1 MVLVSILMASY
12 NHEKYL
18 SETIESVLNQSFKDF
33 ELIILDDFSK
43 DNSRTIIENYER
55 KDKRIKGFFH
65 EENMGIA
72 STLNDLFSK
81 TSGKYVSYVDSDDVW
96 DRLKLEKQLA
106 ILEKND
112 SIVVWCEGEII
123 DENSISTGKT
133 FTQMHFASN
142 KKKSG
147 RIFEEL
153 LYANFIF
160 DSSVIH
166 RRDFLEGI
174 QFDERMKYLSQYKF
188 LVDLAKNHQF
198 FFIKKPLAKY
208 RVHGNNSNMWADK
221 KESNQDIA
229 IIYDYF
235 LREYGKEISQK
246 IKAIL
251 YFYLSWSYFSLN
263 KKSLAKFFFIKA
275 LKNNWVIYQL
285 ASALTNKKNRL
296 ILFMI
301 FLLTDRETR
310 RHVLR

>member
-1 MVLVSILMASY
+1 MASY
-12 NHEKYL
+12 NHENYI
-18 SETIESVLNQSFKDF
+18 SETIESILNQSFKNF

-43 DNSRTIIENYER
+43 DNSRTIIENYQR
-55 KDKRIKGFFH
+55 KDKRIKAIFH
-65 EENMGIA
+65 EKNMGIA
-72 STLNDLFSK
+72 PTLNDLISK
-81 TSGKYVSYVDSDDVW
+81 TSGKYVAYVDSDDVW
-96 DRLKLEKQLA
+96 DHLKLEKQLA

-123 DENSISTGKT
+123 DENSIPTGKT

-166 RRDFLEGI
+166 RRDFAEGI
-174 QFDERMKYLSQYKF
+174 QFDEKMKYLSQYKF
-188 LVDLAKNHQF
+188 LVDLAKMHQF
-198 FFIKKPLAKY
+198 FFIKEPLAKY
-208 RVHGNNSNMWADK
+208 RVHCKNSNMWADK
-221 KESNQDIA
+221 KESNQDVV

-235 LREYGKEISQK
+235 LREYGEEISQR

-263 KKSLAKFFFIKA
+263 EKALAKFFFLKA
-275 LKNNWVIYQL
+275 LKSNWVLYQIFF
-285 ASALTNKKNRL
+285 ALNNTKNRL
-296 ILFMI
+296 TLLRYLLLRSLREATLWFLF
-301 FLLTDRETR
+301 
-310 RHVLR
+310 